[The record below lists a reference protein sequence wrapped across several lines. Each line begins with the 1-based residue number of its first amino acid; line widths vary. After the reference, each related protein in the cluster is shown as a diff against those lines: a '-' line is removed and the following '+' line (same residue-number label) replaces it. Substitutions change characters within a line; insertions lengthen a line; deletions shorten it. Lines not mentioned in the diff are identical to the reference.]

1 MLISGASTLATR
13 TKEGILEAFPGAVLH
28 EFYGATE
35 AGVITNLRPEDQK
48 RKTRCVGRPVF
59 DTEIE
64 IRDENGKPLP
74 QGEIGDIWL
83 CGPTIFSGYYNA
95 PDKTAAVFRGDWC
108 TIGDVG
114 RVDEEGYLYLVDRR
128 KDLIKSGGVNVYP
141 IEIEEVLLTDAA
153 VGEVAVIGVADAV
166 WGEAVHAV
174 LVPRPGC
181 VIDEAALLEH
191 CRSRLAGYKVP
202 KSIEIREAL
211 PRNANGK
218 VLKRML
224 REECVAANPA

>member
-1 MLISGASTLATR
+1 M
-13 TKEGILEAFPGAVLH
+13 
-28 EFYGATE
+28 
-35 AGVITNLRPEDQK
+35 
-48 RKTRCVGRPVF
+48 F

-64 IRDENGKPLP
+64 IRDENGTALP
-74 QGEIGDIWL
+74 QGEVGDIWL
-83 CGPTIFSGYYNA
+83 CGPTIFSGYFNA
-95 PDKTAAVFRGDWC
+95 REKTAEVFRGDWC

-141 IEIEEVLLTDAA
+141 LEIEEVLLTDAA
-153 VGEVAVIGVADAV
+153 VGEVAVIGIPHAV

-174 LVPRPGC
+174 LVPRAGC
-181 VIDEAALLEH
+181 VIDQAALLER
-191 CRSRLAGYKVP
+191 CRGRLAGYKVP

-218 VLKRML
+218 ILKRTL
-224 REECVAANPA
+224 RDECAAASPA